1 MRRQLRPLG
10 LKIWRNPGEIKRDA
24 FGKVAPA
31 HDSVVDSHPVV
42 ITRRTVL
49 VGDAEIEPD
58 AFFTG
63 NAAKIRP
70 QHRKLRD
77 ISARAATGVK
87 GADYLVE
94 RIAAFRIGDDRVNRI
109 AECDILAAERIGD
122 NIVGDIDM
130 KIQTPLVPSELKR
143 KT

>member
-10 LKIWRNPGEIKRDA
+10 LKIRRDPGEIKRDA

-31 HDSVVDSHPVV
+31 HDSVLDAHPVV

-49 VGDAEIEPD
+49 IGDAEIEPD
-58 AFFTG
+58 AFFARDASKLG
-63 NAAKIRP
+63 PR
-70 QHRKLRD
+70 HRKDRD
-77 ISARAATGVK
+77 ISAGTALGVK
-87 GADYLVE
+87 GAENLVE

-130 KIQTPLVPSELKR
+130 KIQMPLVPSKLKR

>member
-10 LKIWRNPGEIKRDA
+10 LKIRRNPGEIKRDA

-31 HDSVVDSHPVV
+31 HDSVVDAHPVV

-49 VGDAEIEPD
+49 IGDAEIEPD

-63 NAAKIRP
+63 NAAQILPRY
-70 QHRKLRD
+70 RKLRD
-77 ISARAATGVK
+77 ISAGTAVGVK
-87 GADYLVE
+87 GAENLVE
-94 RIAAFRIGDDRVNRI
+94 RIAAFRIGYDRVNRI
-109 AECDILAAERIGD
+109 AECNILAAERIGD
-122 NIVGDIDM
+122 NIVRDIDM